1 MTCLSSRASNVA
13 GHPLSAQWAAWV
25 LLPHQSGASLL
36 RGRQNLSG
44 PLQLL
49 HKTKNKACS
58 RLLLRQKANIAP

>member
-49 HKTKNKACS
+49 HKTKKQGLFEIIIMAKS
-58 RLLLRQKANIAP
+58 

>member
-25 LLPHQSGASLL
+25 LPPRQSGASLL

-44 PLQLL
+44 PRQLL
-49 HKTKNKACS
+49 HKAKKQGLFEIIIMAKS
-58 RLLLRQKANIAP
+58 

>member
-25 LLPHQSGASLL
+25 LPPHQSGASLL

-44 PLQLL
+44 PRQLL
-49 HKTKNKACS
+49 HKTENKAC
-58 RLLLRQKANIAP
+58 LGLIL